1 MNSDRTVRDTCL
13 TCCILAA
20 TYFTIDDRISAV
32 DGLLALILFE
42 VEGDTVDAMSLVRG
56 SLVSLS
62 LEDMAKVTTAVG
74 QLNDL
79 RPSEPLT
86 SWRR

>member
-1 MNSDRTVRDTCL
+1 MILYYGCHNFGRSVRV
-13 TCCILAA
+13 I
-20 TYFTIDDRISAV
+20 
-32 DGLLALILFE
+32 GLLALILLE
-42 VEGDTVDAMSLVRG
+42 VERDTVDTMSLVRG
-56 SLVSLS
+56 SLVPLS

-79 RPSEPLT
+79 HPSDQLT